1 MCVKTVCVCIYVY
14 TYASVELVGQ
24 VVKVLDCQPLGC
36 RFKSSPV
43 PTRPPSCNGYLEY
56 SGVQVHLTLSRASTM
71 VQVMVQVG
79 LRVSTP
85 FAERRSLASS

>member
-56 SGVQVHLTLSRASTM
+56 SGVQVHLTFSCINYGPGYGPGGT
-71 VQVMVQVG
+71 
-79 LRVSTP
+79 
-85 FAERRSLASS
+85 SSVHTIC